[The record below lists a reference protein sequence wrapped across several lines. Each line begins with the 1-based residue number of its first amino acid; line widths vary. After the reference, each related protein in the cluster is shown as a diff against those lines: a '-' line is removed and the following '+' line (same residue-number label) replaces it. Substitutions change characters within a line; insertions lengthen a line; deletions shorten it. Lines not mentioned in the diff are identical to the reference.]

1 MEKIIKIHL
10 TERTDYINKY
20 NQRILS
26 YDLSNYILEEL
37 KGINTKEKIKF
48 FIESDFEMSDLEKVN
63 LIDMIRNNFGADI
76 SEILN
81 ISKKHRITYLL
92 ILLISIFLIIIYS
105 TISTKL
111 IGQYTLILGWVLMEQ
126 TICYFLYKGTEFN
139 HKISRRK
146 QIVNAKITF
155 DKITN
160 INKQEIENINY

>member
-37 KGINTKEKIKF
+37 KGIDTKEKIKF
-48 FIESDFEMSDLEKVN
+48 FIESNFEMTDLEKTN
-63 LIDMIRNNFGADI
+63 LVDMIRNNYGADI

-92 ILLISIFLIIIYS
+92 ILLMSIILIIIYS
-105 TISTKL
+105 MINTEL
-111 IGQYTLILGWVLMEQ
+111 IAQYTLILGWVLMEQ
-126 TICYFLYKGTEFN
+126 TICYFLYKGTEYN
-139 HKISRRK
+139 HLISRRK
-146 QIVNAKITF
+146 QIVNAKMIF
-155 DKITN
+155 NKDELEKY
-160 INKQEIENINY
+160 IN